1 MERKKHGKTTI
12 CLRTVGIFDL
22 WTVNHFYSQMY
33 VPYLLNCSLRNS
45 VTAEVFSCS
54 SLTSSKSESAVSQL
68 VHTLF
73 FICLVTTFFLKT
85 QVTSRKCINCGNGL
99 AFGRVMNDYVV
110 KIVSNFTVTVLHSY
124 FIIHYF
130 QWEGKFFFFKYHSF
144 TKEITGKY
152 SF

>member
-85 QVTSRKCINCGNGL
+85 QVTSRKCIIKEHVRGPCAEQSKKKLWKWVSIWESYEWLCCQNSLQFHCYGVTFIFHYSL
-99 AFGRVMNDYVV
+99 FSMRR
-110 KIVSNFTVTVLHSY
+110 KI
-124 FIIHYF
+124 
-130 QWEGKFFFFKYHSF
+130 FFF
-144 TKEITGKY
+144 
-152 SF
+152 